1 LGIVTDECRELG
13 REQYVIAASIGNRM
27 LIALRASARRPTG
40 TRFKLKAFLE
50 MKMRS
55 GFKPMSIQ
63 PAQDWL
69 VQPVSARASY
79 QGARRTVSET
89 DADILRKR
97 ALKRQ
102 RALIAALNGRARS

>member
-1 LGIVTDECRELG
+1 
-13 REQYVIAASIGNRM
+13 
-27 LIALRASARRPTG
+27 
-40 TRFKLKAFLE
+40 LK

-55 GFKPMSIQ
+55 GSKPMSVQ

-69 VQPVSARASY
+69 AQPVSEKASY
-79 QGARRTVSET
+79 QGACRTVNDV

-102 RALIAALNGRARS
+102 RALIDVRNGRERS

>member
-1 LGIVTDECRELG
+1 
-13 REQYVIAASIGNRM
+13 
-27 LIALRASARRPTG
+27 
-40 TRFKLKAFLE
+40 

-55 GFKPMSIQ
+55 GFKPMSMQ

-69 VQPVSARASY
+69 VQRVSAKASY

-89 DADILRKR
+89 DADILRER

-102 RALIAALNGRARS
+102 RALIVALNSRAGS